1 MEEFPSMR
9 IAYVEHPHHQKTNS
23 TEFFIKEVES
33 LGHELV
39 RIVRDAF
46 SLEAAKEFDRLILFQ
61 ADECIPIAVAAD
73 KLSLV
78 IPMLDE
84 SLMRNSGY
92 FRVGKKIQFLSFSPN
107 LHNFLELS
115 GAKSYLVQ
123 YWPEPRGRSQD
134 KDFNVFFWERTPV
147 HVSAQD
153 VYRWFKNMNPN
164 YTVRRHLDP
173 GQDSSQPAF
182 SNFNSRIKVLDNDW
196 LTHDQYLA
204 ILEKAKVF
212 IAPRRWEGIGLSSLE
227 AMSRGIP
234 VVGLASPTLSE
245 YVENGVTGILIKDK
259 FRSLPEVDF
268 DSLSDNLIKVLPDK
282 HDLYR
287 MQITSALSSFF
298 LSKGSSLPQRPTHAV
313 IPNSMTLR
321 QFVYLRNQI

>member
-1 MEEFPSMR
+1 MEEFPAMR

-23 TEFFIKEVES
+23 TGFFIKELES

-39 RIVRDAF
+39 RIVRHAF
-46 SLEAAKEFDRLILFQ
+46 NLEIAKEFDRLILFQ
-61 ADECIPIAVAAD
+61 ADECIPIAVAAN
-73 KLSLV
+73 KFTLV

-107 LHNFLELS
+107 LHDFLELS

-123 YWPEPRGRSQD
+123 YWPEPRARSQD
-134 KDFNVFFWERTPV
+134 KNFNVFFWERTPI

-173 GQDSSQPAF
+173 GQDLSQPVY
-182 SNFNSRIKVLDNDW
+182 SDFNSKAKVLDTDW
-196 LTHDQYLA
+196 LTHDQYLD

-227 AMSRGIP
+227 AMSMSIP

-259 FRSLPEVDF
+259 FRSLPETDF
-268 DSLSDNLIKVLPDK
+268 DSLSDNLTKVLPGK

-287 MQITSALSSFF
+287 IQITSALDSFF
-298 LSKGSSLPQRPTHAV
+298 VSKESRLPQRPAHAV

-321 QFVYLRNQI
+321 HFLYLRNQN